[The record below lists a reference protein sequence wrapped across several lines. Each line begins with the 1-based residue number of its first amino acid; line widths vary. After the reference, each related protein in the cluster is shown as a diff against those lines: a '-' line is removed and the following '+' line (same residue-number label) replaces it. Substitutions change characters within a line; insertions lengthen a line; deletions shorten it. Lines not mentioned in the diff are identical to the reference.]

1 MTPLLTKAK
10 YSGLMGYRKQKGLI
24 AIFVTVAFLFLAGM
38 ATFAIDINHAYMNKS
53 KLQNAV
59 DSAALAAAK
68 IINGEN
74 SVSNGD
80 TTVTTTLS
88 NILAAKGNTELT
100 DITSATYLN
109 ITYSDDPTD
118 RNSFVDAATYS
129 STSNYIYVRV
139 AISGYP
145 ISNFIISVFGID
157 KYVSASAVAGP
168 SAPTTPNSIVP
179 LAICEGEDSEGSVSG
194 YENGKV
200 YAVKSNISSLGAG
213 NFQFLAF
220 EGATGADDLS
230 EALAGGFNGDLKV
243 GDYVD
248 TEPGGNTNKAIDGIN
263 SRLGTQKNNSPDS
276 ELYPPDKYV
285 KEPAELATL
294 DDEGNA
300 VYYPDDPETENVD
313 ESENGWYYSDYDAE
327 LTACIND
334 QAGCDTDYY
343 NPSGSIRRTLVVP
356 VVKCKSD
363 DGEDVDVV
371 NGRASVEITNFA
383 CFFLLQ
389 SMDKIQNELALFG
402 EFIETCPPVPGGS
415 YDLDNGTLYR
425 IVLFNDPLS
434 EAS

>member
-1 MTPLLTKAK
+1 MTSLRKRSK
-10 YSGLMGYRKQKGLI
+10 YSSSMGYRKQKGLI
-24 AIFVTVAFLFLAGM
+24 AIFVTIAFLFLAGI

-68 IINGEN
+68 IINAEN

-118 RNSFVDAATYS
+118 GDSFVDAVTYS
-129 STSNYIYVRV
+129 STSDFIYVRV

-179 LAICEGEDSEGSVSG
+179 IAICGDEDDPSSLSAFEG
-194 YENGKV
+194 GKI
-200 YAVKSNISSLGAG
+200 YAVKSNISSLGPG

-220 EGATGADDLS
+220 DGDTGADELS
-230 EALAGGFNGDLKV
+230 EALAGGFNGGLKV

-248 TEPGGNTNKAIDGIN
+248 TEPGGNTNKAINGIN
-263 SRLGTQKNNSPDS
+263 SRLGTQKNDDPESDF
-276 ELYPPDKYV
+276 YPPDKYV

-300 VYYPDDPETENVD
+300 VYYPDDPE
-313 ESENGWYYSDYDAE
+313 NGWYYSDYEDE
-327 LTACIND
+327 LTACLSGD
-334 QAGCDTDYY
+334 AGCNTSYY
-343 NPSGSIRRTLVVP
+343 NASGALNRRTMVVP
-356 VVKCKSD
+356 VVNCN
-363 DGEDVDVV
+363 DVEPI
-371 NGRASVEITNFA
+371 NGNATVQVATFA

-389 SMDKIQNELALFG
+389 SMDKIQDELAMFG
-402 EFIETCPPVPGGS
+402 EFISECPPVPGGD